1 LGDGALGHL
10 LDEIHPGRALPEA
23 LAAPGRARA
32 LLAGGIPGHG
42 FRIWLTIVRR
52 APRAAKIGG
61 SSVFA
66 WRTNAAASVLSNR
79 QTLLEHHAGAR
90 PEFLALALKLAAGGE
105 NVAAA
110 RRAHRARVAGV
121 EHDLREALDSFP
133 VRAFVSASRPGI
145 ERDEVDLG
153 GQTLQ
158 EAHQGSRLGQRIVDA
173 LQHRIFEGNAPRVR
187 G

>member
-1 LGDGALGHL
+1 DDRLRKSMELAQSGFQAAKLRVGAGERNAHFAQRLRLRQHSDHRDPADAERLGDGALGHL

-52 APRAAKIGG
+52 APRAAQIGG

-79 QTLLEHHAGAR
+79 QTLLEHH
-90 PEFLALALKLAAGGE
+90 
-105 NVAAA
+105 
-110 RRAHRARVAGV
+110 
-121 EHDLREALDSFP
+121 
-133 VRAFVSASRPGI
+133 
-145 ERDEVDLG
+145 
-153 GQTLQ
+153 
-158 EAHQGSRLGQRIVDA
+158 
-173 LQHRIFEGNAPRVR
+173 
-187 G
+187 